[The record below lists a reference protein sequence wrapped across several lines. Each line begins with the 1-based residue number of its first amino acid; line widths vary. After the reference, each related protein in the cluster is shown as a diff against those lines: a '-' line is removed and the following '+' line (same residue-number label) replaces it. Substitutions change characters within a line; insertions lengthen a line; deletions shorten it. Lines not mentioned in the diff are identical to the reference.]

1 MSQVTQIT
9 STCEAG
15 TIITLNAWIDPS
27 NCEKY
32 LKLFEPLAAELRKHP
47 ENLFTAICVNPT
59 DPGHIRIVHG
69 WTKASAWFFEVSC
82 AGR

>member
-1 MSQVTQIT
+1 MAQIA

-15 TIITLNAWIDPS
+15 TIITLNAWVDPS
-27 NCEKY
+27 NSEKY

-82 AGR
+82 SGR